1 MNLFSKLSKII
12 QADLIYMKL
21 KILIQNE
28 KKKKRKKFAALI
40 VYKFNQ
46 YLFPS

>member
-28 KKKKRKKFAALI
+28 KKKRKERNL
-40 VYKFNQ
+40 Q
-46 YLFPS
+46 P